1 MRTLAVAAC
10 GTFLSLSEHETFGPL
25 VDCVCSGGTGKPAV
39 VHEGRAESCPSGFFY
54 GVRTSFLLESAS
66 WKLFRDEPGYGK
78 KMRSLVRQ
86 PFKARTTEE
95 LMALLSAVATAIL
108 AVIIVAML
116 YFGREIFVPIALA
129 ILLSFVLAPLVGI
142 LQRIRVPRGLAVVS
156 VVVFAF
162 ALIFAMGSLL
172 ATQLTQLA
180 GDLPRYQST
189 ITEKIQ
195 SFRDTKAGRGTLE
208 RASDM
213 LKDLG
218 KELDKPKDAAS
229 GHASSSA
236 ILPKAPGPQTP
247 VPVEVRQPDPG
258 ALESLRTLISP
269 LVHPLAT
276 TGIIIIFVIF
286 ILLQREDL
294 RNRLIRLAGSYD
306 LQRTT
311 AALDDAAGRLSRL
324 FLIQL
329 VLNGAFGL
337 VIGIGLWLIGIPSAI
352 LWGILAAVLRFVP
365 YIGAVI
371 AAAFPLALAVAVD
384 PGWSML
390 LWTLALFLVVEPVV
404 GHVIEPMVYGHSTGL
419 SPVAVVASATFWT
432 ALWGPIGLVLATPL
446 TVCLVV
452 LGRHVERL
460 EFLDV
465 MFGDRPALSPP
476 EIFYQ
481 RMLAGDPTEAAEKAE
496 QFLKERSLASYYDE
510 VALKGLQLAQV
521 DAERGALDQERLTKI
536 RDAVSEFASDV
547 SDQDDRPPAK
557 INLTTDAEASSA
569 VESVAENAAHENLP
583 ILSKENL
590 PPGWQGEHPVLCMAG
605 RSLIDEAAAI
615 MLAQLSTAHGLAARV
630 EGPEALSTTNV
641 FRLETTGV
649 AIVCLVYLD
658 ASGPAHMRYS
668 VRRLRRRLPKAT
680 IILGCL
686 VRDIDPAAL
695 ELLRE
700 GAKADLVAASLG
712 EAVKLCIEATGV
724 EDQPHAASRLERST
738 TAAA

>member
-1 MRTLAVAAC
+1 MI
-10 GTFLSLSEHETFGPL
+10 
-25 VDCVCSGGTGKPAV
+25 
-39 VHEGRAESCPSGFFY
+39 RA
-54 GVRTSFLLESAS
+54 
-66 WKLFRDEPGYGK
+66 
-78 KMRSLVRQ
+78 
-86 PFKARTTEE
+86 PFKARTSEE
-95 LMALLSAVATAIL
+95 LIALLSAVAVAVL
-108 AVIIVAML
+108 AFIIIATL

-129 ILLSFVLAPLVGI
+129 ILLSFVLAPLVSS
-142 LQRIRVPRGLAVVS
+142 LQRVRVPRGLAVVS
-156 VVVFAF
+156 VVIFAF
-162 ALIFAMGSLL
+162 ALIFALGSLL
-172 ATQLTQLA
+172 AAQLTQLA

-195 SFRDTKAGRGTLE
+195 SFRDTTAGRGTLE
-208 RASDM
+208 RASGM
-213 LKDLG
+213 LKDLS
-218 KELDKPKDAAS
+218 KELDKPKDAAT
-229 GHASSSA
+229 ASSP
-236 ILPKAPGPQTP
+236 ILIPKAPAPLTP

-258 ALESLRTLISP
+258 ALESLQALISP
-269 LVHPLAT
+269 LLHPLAT

-286 ILLQREDL
+286 ILLQRADL
-294 RNRLIRLAGSYD
+294 RNRFIRLAGSRD

-311 AALDDAAGRLSRL
+311 AALDDAAARLGRL
-324 FLIQL
+324 FLFQL
-329 VLNGAFGL
+329 LLNGAFGIA
-337 VIGIGLWLIGIPSAI
+337 IGMGLWFIGIPSAI

-481 RMLAGDPTEAAEKAE
+481 RMLAGDPTEASEKAE
-496 QFLKERSLASYYDE
+496 EFLKERSLASYYDE

-521 DAERGALDQERLTKI
+521 DAARGVLNEERLAKI
-536 RDAVSEFASDV
+536 RDTVSEFVGNLA
-547 SDQDDRPPAK
+547 DQDAHPPG
-557 INLTTDAEASSA
+557 NVNSTTDAEVSSA
-569 VESVAENAAHENLP
+569 VESVAEDTVRENLP
-583 ILSKENL
+583 VLRKEDL
-590 PPGWQGEHPVLCMAG
+590 PADWQGDNPVLCVAG
-605 RSLIDEAAAI
+605 RSLIDEAAAT
-615 MLAQLSTAHGLAARV
+615 MLGQLTTAHGLTARV

-649 AIVCLVYLD
+649 MIVCLVYLD
-658 ASGPAHMRYS
+658 ANAPAHMRYS
-668 VRRLRRRLPKAT
+668 VRRLRRKLPKAT
-680 IILGCL
+680 IILGCWL
-686 VRDIDPAAL
+686 KDIDAETL
-695 ELLRE
+695 EGLRDS
-700 GAKADLVAASLG
+700 AKADLAAASLG
-712 EAVKLCIEATGV
+712 DATQLCLEAAG
-724 EDQPHAASRLERST
+724 HAIAPGSSLKQEGPSAP
-738 TAAA
+738 TAA

>member
-1 MRTLAVAAC
+1 LGAIQ
-10 GTFLSLSEHETFGPL
+10 
-25 VDCVCSGGTGKPAV
+25 
-39 VHEGRAESCPSGFFY
+39 
-54 GVRTSFLLESAS
+54 
-66 WKLFRDEPGYGK
+66 DEPGYGT
-78 KMRSLVRQ
+78 KMRPLTRQ

-116 YFGREIFVPIALA
+116 YFGREIFVPISLA

-142 LQRIRVPRGLAVVS
+142 LQRSRVPRGLAVVS
-156 VVVFAF
+156 VVIFAF

-180 GDLPRYQST
+180 GELPRYQST

-213 LKDLG
+213 LKDLS
-218 KELDKPKDAAS
+218 KELDRPKDAAAAS
-229 GHASSSA
+229 GSGPIAS
-236 ILPKAPGPQTP
+236 PRTPGAQVP

-311 AALDDAAGRLSRL
+311 AALDDAAARLSRL

-329 VLNGAFGL
+329 LVNGTFGV
-337 VIGIGLWLIGIPSAI
+337 VIGTGLWLIGIPSAI

-365 YIGAVI
+365 YIGAFI
-371 AAAFPLALAVAVD
+371 AAAFPLALGVAVD

-404 GHVIEPMVYGHSTGL
+404 GHLIEPMVYGHSTGL

-536 RDAVSEFASDV
+536 RDAVSEFASDLA
-547 SDQDDRPPAK
+547 DQDDRPPAK
-557 INLTTDAEASSA
+557 INSTTDAEASSA
-569 VESVAENAAHENLP
+569 VESVAENATHETLP
-583 ILSKENL
+583 VLGKEDL
-590 PPGWQGEHPVLCMAG
+590 PPEWQGEHPVLCMAG

-630 EGPEALSTTNV
+630 EGPQALSTTNV

-649 AIVCLVYLD
+649 AVVCLVYLD

-668 VRRLRRRLPKAT
+668 VRRLRRKLPTST
-680 IILGCL
+680 IILCCW
-686 VRDIDPAAL
+686 VKDIDPAAL
-695 ELLRE
+695 QQLRE

-712 EAVKLCIEATGV
+712 DAVKLCIEATGV
-724 EDQPHAASRLERST
+724 QDQRQAASRLEKPA

>member
-1 MRTLAVAAC
+1 MR
-10 GTFLSLSEHETFGPL
+10 PL
-25 VDCVCSGGTGKPAV
+25 T
-39 VHEGRAESCPSGFFY
+39 
-54 GVRTSFLLESAS
+54 
-66 WKLFRDEPGYGK
+66 
-78 KMRSLVRQ
+78 RQ
-86 PFKARTTEE
+86 PFRARTTEE

-108 AVIIVAML
+108 AVIIISML
-116 YFGREIFVPIALA
+116 YFGRDIFVPVALA
-129 ILLSFVLAPLVGI
+129 ILLSFVLAPLVGL
-142 LQRIRVPRGLAVVS
+142 LQRIHVPRGLAVVS
-156 VVVFAF
+156 VVILAF
-162 ALIFAMGSLL
+162 SLIFAMGSLL

-189 ITEKIQ
+189 ISEKIQ

-213 LKDLG
+213 LKDLS
-218 KELDKPKDAAS
+218 KELDKPKDAHPHVRPGSVAGS
-229 GHASSSA
+229 NT
-236 ILPKAPGPQTP
+236 PAPLTP

-294 RNRLIRLAGSYD
+294 RNRLIRLAGSSD

-311 AALDDAAGRLSRL
+311 AALDDAASRLSRL
-324 FLIQL
+324 FLTQL
-329 VLNGAFGL
+329 ILNGAFGV
-337 VIGIGLWLIGIPSAI
+337 VIGIGLWFIGIPSAI
-352 LWGILAAVLRFVP
+352 LWGILAAALRFVP

-371 AAAFPLALAVAVD
+371 AAAFPLALAVAID

-496 QFLKERSLASYYDE
+496 EFLKERSLASYYDE
-510 VALKGLQLAQV
+510 VALKGLQLAQA

-536 RDAVSEFASDV
+536 RDAVSEFASDL
-547 SDQDDRPPAK
+547 SDQEDRPPAK
-557 INLTTDAEASSA
+557 SNSTTDAEASSA
-569 VESVAENAAHENLP
+569 VESVAENAANENLP
-583 ILSKENL
+583 ILSKESL
-590 PPGWQGEHPVLCMAG
+590 PPEWQGEHPVLCVAG

-615 MLAQLSTAHGLAARV
+615 MLAQLSTTHGLAARV
-630 EGPEALSTTNV
+630 EGAEALSTTNV
-641 FRLETTGV
+641 FRLDTTGV

-668 VRRLRRRLPKAT
+668 VRRLRRKLPKAT
-680 IILGCL
+680 IILGCW
-686 VRDIDPAAL
+686 VKEIDPAAL

-724 EDQPHAASRLERST
+724 KDQRQEVPQQEKSA

>member
-1 MRTLAVAAC
+1 VIPQPFNA
-10 GTFLSLSEHETFGPL
+10 
-25 VDCVCSGGTGKPAV
+25 
-39 VHEGRAESCPSGFFY
+39 
-54 GVRTSFLLESAS
+54 RTS
-66 WKLFRDEPGYGK
+66 
-78 KMRSLVRQ
+78 
-86 PFKARTTEE
+86 EE
-95 LMALLSAVATAIL
+95 LVALLGAVATALL
-108 AVIIVAML
+108 AVIIITTL
-116 YFGREIFVPIALA
+116 YFGRELFIPIAMA
-129 ILLSFVLAPLVGI
+129 ILLSFVLAPLVGL
-142 LQRIRVPRGLAVVS
+142 LQRIRVPRAIAVVS
-156 VVVFAF
+156 VVILAF
-162 ALIFAMGSLL
+162 GLIFALGSLL
-172 ATQLTQLA
+172 ASQLTQLA

-189 ITEKIQ
+189 ISEKIQ
-195 SFRDTKAGRGTLE
+195 SFRDTSAGRGTLE
-208 RASDM
+208 RASGM
-213 LKDLG
+213 LKDLS
-218 KELDKPKDAAS
+218 KELDKPKEGEAPPPLGS
-229 GHASSSA
+229 RLG
-236 ILPKAPGPQTP
+236 PKAPAPLLP

-258 ALESLRTLISP
+258 ALESLRALISP
-269 LVHPLAT
+269 LLHPLAT

-294 RNRLIRLAGSYD
+294 RNRLIRLAGSHD

-311 AALDDAAGRLSRL
+311 AALDDAASRLSRL

-329 VLNGAFGL
+329 LLNGTFGV
-337 VIGIGLWLIGIPSAI
+337 VIGIGLWLIGTPSAI

-371 AAAFPLALAVAVD
+371 AAAFPLALAVAVN

-496 QFLKERSLASYYDE
+496 EFLKERSLSSYYDE
-510 VALKGLQLAQV
+510 VALKGLQLAQA
-521 DAERGALDQERLTKI
+521 DAERGALNHERLTKI
-536 RDAVSEFASDV
+536 RDAVAEFANDL
-547 SDQDDRPPAK
+547 SDQDDRPPPK
-557 INLTTDAEASSA
+557 IRSTTDAEASSA
-569 VESVAENAAHENLP
+569 VESVAENAPYEDLP
-583 ILSKENL
+583 VLAKGDL
-590 PPGWQGEHPVLCMAG
+590 PPQWQGEHPVLCVAG

-615 MLAQLSTAHGLAARV
+615 MLGQLSTAHGLSARV
-630 EGPEALSTTNV
+630 EAAEALSTTNI

-658 ASGPAHMRYS
+658 ASAPAHMRYA
-668 VRRLRRRLPKAT
+668 VRRLRRKLPQAT
-680 IILGCL
+680 IILGCWIK
-686 VRDIDPAAL
+686 DIDPGGL
-695 ELLRE
+695 ERLRD

-712 EAVKLCIEATGV
+712 EAVNLCIEATGAGAHGHRAMKPDEV
-724 EDQPHAASRLERST
+724 AAT
-738 TAAA
+738 TAA